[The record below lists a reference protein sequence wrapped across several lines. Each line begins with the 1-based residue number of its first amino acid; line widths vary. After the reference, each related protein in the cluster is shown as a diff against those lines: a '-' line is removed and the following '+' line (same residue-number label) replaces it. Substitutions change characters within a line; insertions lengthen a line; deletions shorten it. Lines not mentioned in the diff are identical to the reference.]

1 MDHLAILFLE
11 LGALFAGLAFLGVLA
26 KQWGLSAIPF
36 YLLAGLAFGDGGLL
50 PLAAAEPFVDVAAEI
65 GVILLLLT
73 LGLEFTASELMAS
86 LNRHRYS
93 GVFDFVLNATP
104 GAVAGMLL
112 GLPIGGVMALAGVTW
127 ISSSGIVA
135 RVLSDLGRLA
145 NRETPSVLSL
155 LVLEDVAMALY
166 LPILV
171 VVLSGGGPWQALGGV
186 ALALGAVLFIL
197 LVAYHGG
204 DRLERLLD
212 HPDDEQVLL
221 RMLGLTLL
229 VAGVA
234 QGVGASAA
242 VGAFLVGIAV
252 PHQLAERARG
262 LLSPLRDLFAS
273 VFFVAFG
280 LATVPADM
288 IPMLLPALAL
298 AVIGIGTKLATG
310 WFAAARDGV
319 GRPGRVRAGM
329 ALGSRGEFS
338 IVIAGLAVSA
348 GVSSLGP
355 LATAYV
361 MMLAV
366 AGPVLTRFADPIAA
380 KLVPSRP
387 PEAGTGSSTRS
398 R

>member
-1 MDHLAILFLE
+1 MDHLAVLFLE
-11 LGALFAGLAFLGVLA
+11 LGGLFAGLAVLGLLA
-26 KQWGLSAIPF
+26 RRIGISAIPF

-50 PLAAAEPFVDVAAEI
+50 PLRAAEPFVEVAAEI

-86 LNRHRYS
+86 LHRHRFS
-93 GVFDFVLNATP
+93 GVVDLVLNVTP
-104 GAVAGMLL
+104 GLVAGVLL
-112 GLPIGGVMALAGVTW
+112 GLPLGGVLALGGVTW

-135 RVLSDLGRLA
+135 KVLGDLGRLG
-145 NRETPSVLSL
+145 NRETPAVLSL
-155 LVLEDVAMALY
+155 LVLEDLAMAIY

-171 VVLSGGGPWQALGGV
+171 VLLSGGGPLQAAGGV
-186 ALALGAVLFIL
+186 TLALGAVWFIL
-197 LVAYHGG
+197 FVAHRGG

-234 QGVGASAA
+234 QGVGISAA

-252 PHQLAERARG
+252 PHALADRARE

-280 LATVPADM
+280 LATAPMEMLPLLGPAV
-288 IPMLLPALAL
+288 LLAMVGVL
-298 AVIGIGTKLATG
+298 TKLATG
-310 WFAAARDGV
+310 WYAAARDGV
-319 GRPGRVRAGM
+319 GRPGRLRAG
-329 ALGSRGEFS
+329 AVLVSRGEFS

-348 GVSSLGP
+348 GVAQVGP

-361 MMLAV
+361 MVLAV
-366 AGPVLTRFADPIAA
+366 IGPVLARIADPIGAR
-380 KLVPSRP
+380 LRHHP
-387 PEAGTGSSTRS
+387 
-398 R
+398 